1 MIDQKALDDI
11 ADRLVEAG
19 IRVTYG
25 NLRDAFL
32 EQSVAI
38 NGAALATSHSM
49 RDIQDPFDD
58 WKRRRRYKP
67 HLATHDLPER
77 AEKAVADALDA
88 LRVAADRL
96 PANTPPMA
104 PVCDLDAVLVRVED
118 ILGGIDR
125 RLEALS
131 AENAA
136 LRRDV
141 AILAAARQQ
150 SPRAIRKGR
159 KAGVFDSTSRHF
171 WNRLMLMFRAHI
183 KAEGP
188 KPWNDL
194 FALVDDDSHALAA
207 AAFEPINETTLKEKL
222 RIRVGHQ
229 NYFRLEGD
237 LYHLLPTVPKKRKA
251 KARAKPPGKPGAA
264 AEVMGHA

>member
-38 NGAALATSHSM
+38 NGATLATSHSM

-67 HLATHDLPER
+67 HLAAHDLPER

-88 LRVAADRL
+88 VRAAADRL
-96 PANTPPMA
+96 PAHTAPMA
-104 PVCDLDAVLVRVED
+104 PVSDLDAVLVRVEG
-118 ILGGIDR
+118 ILSGIDR
-125 RLEALS
+125 RLDALS

-150 SPRAIRKGR
+150 GSRAIRKGR

-171 WNRLMLMFRAHI
+171 WNRLMLLFRAHI
-183 KAEGP
+183 KANGP
-188 KPWNDL
+188 MRWNDL
-194 FALVDDDSHALAA
+194 FALVDEDSHALAA

-222 RIRVGHQ
+222 GIRVGHQ

-237 LYHLLPTVPKKRKA
+237 LYHLLPTAPRKRKPRA
-251 KARAKPPGKPGAA
+251 SAKPLRRRSPAA
-264 AEVMGHA
+264 TVIGR